1 MEALFYPFSW
11 IESMEK
17 LLLKL
22 ILLLSKNKIRQ
33 NILGPNAGQAS
44 WAGLYGLLSVLN
56 WQKWWPPQGLEPP
69 NVLYSTLRWIEKDNC
84 LVSGFSQIPA
94 TSPSALCTLH
104 SSSFSSSQKCVQGEE
119 PLQCLLCKKVGL
131 NISHSSPKITHPWKE
146 KNPERQQCT
155 FSFED
160 KTFKSFI
167 QGTTLKPTISLAT
180 LFLRTHGVWKSQKKS
195 HTTLRAKRTMFTF
208 WVDKS

>member
-1 MEALFYPFSW
+1 MHNCTHLWTFFRLFWDCCWNESTAEKNEDEKLEEAFFHPFSW

-22 ILLLSKNKIRQ
+22 ILLLSKKKIRQ

-56 WQKWWPPQGLEPP
+56 WQKWWPPLGLEPP

-131 NISHSSPKITHPWKE
+131 NISHSSPKITHPWRK
-146 KNPERQQCT
+146 KKLR
-155 FSFED
+155 
-160 KTFKSFI
+160 KTAVHIFFR
-167 QGTTLKPTISLAT
+167 G
-180 LFLRTHGVWKSQKKS
+180 
-195 HTTLRAKRTMFTF
+195 
-208 WVDKS
+208 